1 MTEDTIAAQATPA
14 GSGAIAVIRMSGS
27 RSKEI
32 IDRIFDRSEK
42 LSHALMVH
50 GNIVSNGRRV
60 DEVMAVYF
68 AAPASY
74 TGEDSV
80 EIYCHASAYG
90 VYDILKCTTDNGA
103 RIAQPGEFTRRAFL
117 NGKMDLTQAEAVCDF
132 ISASSDAGARAAQF
146 QLQGRMKRTISGF
159 QDSLSDM
166 LAEIEAA
173 VEYPEEDLEFS
184 ILEKAVPY
192 LEKLHADIR
201 KLADSYE
208 TGRIIK
214 EGLWVVIAG
223 KPNVGKSSLLNALSG
238 QERAIVTARP
248 GTTRD
253 TVEQTISVGGV
264 AINLTDTAGIRTAA
278 DEVEALGVKRSVDAV
293 RNAQLTLF
301 VADASKPLDGDDL
314 EAYRHVA
321 GDAVIVL
328 NKTDAGQIVSED
340 DIRRKFGECGYK
352 VIPVSA
358 LTGNGIEVL
367 RNALYDFAVADKTA
381 AEGVIVTNIRHRDL
395 LFLAANH
402 IRDGLDALA
411 AGVDMD
417 CVTIDLNCAWADLG
431 GITGNTVTEEIIDR
445 IFDKFC
451 LGK

>member
-1 MTEDTIAAQATPA
+1 MTEDTIAAPATSA
-14 GSGAIAVIRMSGS
+14 GSGAIAVIRISGS

-32 IDRIFDRSEK
+32 IGRIFDKNEK
-42 LSHALMVH
+42 LSHALMVL

-74 TGEDSV
+74 TGEDSA

-90 VYDILKCTTDNGA
+90 VYDILKCITDNGA
-103 RIAQPGEFTRRAFL
+103 RIAQPGEFSRRAFL

-132 ISASSDAGARAAQF
+132 ISASSDAGARAAQS
-146 QLQGRMKRTISGF
+146 QLQGELKRSISGF
-159 QDSLSDM
+159 QDSLSDI

-173 VEYPEEDLEFS
+173 VEYPEEDLELS
-184 ILEKAVPY
+184 ILHKAVPY
-192 LEKLHADIR
+192 MEELLAGIK
-201 KLADSYE
+201 KLADTYD

-238 QERAIVTARP
+238 QQRAIVTAKP

-253 TVEQTISVGGV
+253 TVEQTISVGGIAV
-264 AINLTDTAGIRTAA
+264 NLTDTAGIRTASEEA
-278 DEVEALGVKRSVDAV
+278 EALGVRRSVDAV
-293 RNAQLTLF
+293 RAAQLTLF
-301 VADASKPLDGDDL
+301 VVDASKPLEESDL
-314 EAYRHVA
+314 EAFRHVA
-321 GDAVIVL
+321 GDAFIIL
-328 NKTDAGQIVSED
+328 NKSDAGNAISGDE
-340 DIRRKFGECGYK
+340 ISRSFGDKK
-352 VIPVSA
+352 VLRVSA
-358 LTGNGIEVL
+358 ITGNGIDVL
-367 RNALYDFAVADKTA
+367 KEALYDFAARDKTS
-381 AEGVIVTNIRHRDL
+381 AEGMLVTNMRHRDL
-395 LFLAANH
+395 LVSAASH
-402 IRDGLDALA
+402 IRDGLQALL

-417 CVTIDLNCAWADLG
+417 CVTIDLNCAWEDLG
-431 GITGNTVTEEIIDR
+431 GITGNTVTEEIINK

>member
-1 MTEDTIAAQATPA
+1 MTEDTIAAPATPA
-14 GSGAIAVIRMSGS
+14 GSGAIAAVRISGN

-32 IDRIFDRSEK
+32 IGRIFDKSEK
-42 LSHALMVH
+42 LTHALMVH
-50 GNIVSNGRRV
+50 GNIISEGRRV

-90 VYDILKCTTDNGA
+90 VYDILKCITDNGA

-117 NGKMDLTQAEAVCDF
+117 NGKLDLTQAEAVCDF
-132 ISASSDAGARAAQF
+132 ISASSDAGARAAQS
-146 QLQGRMKRTISGF
+146 QLQGQLKRTISGF

-173 VEYPEEDLEFS
+173 VEYPEEDLELS
-184 ILEKAVPY
+184 ILQKAAPY
-192 LEKLHADIR
+192 LEELKADIR
-201 KLADSYE
+201 KLADSYA

-214 EGLWVVIAG
+214 EGLGVVIAG

-238 QERAIVTARP
+238 RERAIVTARP

-253 TVEQTISVGGV
+253 TVEQTISVRGL
-264 AINLTDTAGIRTAA
+264 AMNLMDTAGIRAAA
-278 DEVEALGVKRSVDAV
+278 DEVEALGVQRSVDAV
-293 RNAQLTLF
+293 NAAQLTLF
-301 VADASKPLDGDDL
+301 VLDASAAPDENDL
-314 EAYRHVA
+314 EAFRHVTGKA
-321 GDAVIVL
+321 FIVL
-328 NKTDAGQIVSED
+328 NKTDAGSAVSED
-340 DIRRKFGECGYK
+340 EVRLRFGENK
-352 VIPVSA
+352 VLSVSA

-367 RNALYDFAVADKTA
+367 SEALYDFAVRDKTA
-381 AEGVIVTNIRHRDL
+381 AEGVMVTSIRHRDL
-395 LFLAANH
+395 LLSAASH
-402 IRDGLDALA
+402 LEDGLRALA

-431 GITGNTVTEEIIDR
+431 GITGNTVTEEIINK

>member
-1 MTEDTIAAQATPA
+1 MTEDTIAAPATPA
-14 GSGAIAVIRMSGS
+14 GSGAIAVIRISGN
-27 RSKEI
+27 RAKEI
-32 IDRIFDRSEK
+32 IDRIFDNNEK

-50 GNIVSNGRRV
+50 GNIISAGRRV

-90 VYDILKCTTDNGA
+90 TYDILKCITDYGA

-132 ISASSDAGARAAQF
+132 ISASSDAGARAAQS
-146 QLQGRMKRTISGF
+146 QLQGKLKRTISGF
-159 QDSLSDM
+159 QDLLSDI

-184 ILEKAVPY
+184 ILQKAVPY
-192 LEKLHADIR
+192 LEELLAGIR
-201 KLADSYE
+201 KLADSYD
-208 TGRIIK
+208 TGRILK

-223 KPNVGKSSLLNALSG
+223 KPNVGKSSVLNALSG

-253 TVEQTISVGGV
+253 TVEQTISVHGI
-264 AINLTDTAGIRTAA
+264 AINLMDTAGIRTAS
-278 DEVEALGVKRSVDAV
+278 DEVEALGIRRSVDAV
-293 RNAQLTLF
+293 KCAQLTLF
-301 VADASKPLDGDDL
+301 IVDSSAAIDDADR
-314 EAYRHVA
+314 EAFRHVSA
-321 GDAVIVL
+321 DVVIIL
-328 NKTDAGQIVSED
+328 NKTDAGQVVSED
-340 DIRRKFGECGYK
+340 DIRKNFGDHS
-352 VIPVSA
+352 VIPLSA
-358 LTGNGIEVL
+358 LTGNNIEIL
-367 RNALYDFAVADKTA
+367 RQELYDFAARDKTA
-381 AEGVIVTNIRHRDL
+381 AEGVLVTNIRHRDL
-395 LFLAANH
+395 LLSAASH
-402 IRDGLDALA
+402 IEDGLQALRS
-411 AGVDMD
+411 GVDMD
-417 CVTIDLNCAWADLG
+417 CVTIDLNCAWADMG
-431 GITGNTVTEEIIDR
+431 GITGNTVTEEIINR

>member
-1 MTEDTIAAQATPA
+1 MTEDTIAAPATPA
-14 GSGAIAVIRMSGS
+14 GSGAIAAVRISGN

-32 IDRIFDRSEK
+32 IGRIFDKSEK
-42 LSHALMVH
+42 LTHALMVH
-50 GNIVSNGRRV
+50 GNIISEGRRV

-90 VYDILKCTTDNGA
+90 VYDILKCITDNGA

-117 NGKMDLTQAEAVCDF
+117 NGKLDLTQAEAVCDF
-132 ISASSDAGARAAQF
+132 ISASSDAGARAAQS
-146 QLQGRMKRTISGF
+146 QLQGQLKRTISGF

-173 VEYPEEDLEFS
+173 VEYPEEDLELS
-184 ILEKAVPY
+184 ILQKAAPY
-192 LEKLHADIR
+192 LQELKADIR
-201 KLADSYE
+201 KLADSYA

-214 EGLWVVIAG
+214 EGLGVVIAG

-238 QERAIVTARP
+238 RERAIVTARP

-253 TVEQTISVGGV
+253 TVEQTISVRGL
-264 AINLTDTAGIRTAA
+264 AMNLMDTAGIRAAA
-278 DEVEALGVKRSVDAV
+278 DEVEALGVQRSVDAV
-293 RNAQLTLF
+293 NAAQLTLF
-301 VADASKPLDGDDL
+301 VLDASAAPDENDL
-314 EAYRHVA
+314 EAFRHVTGKA
-321 GDAVIVL
+321 FIVL
-328 NKTDAGQIVSED
+328 NKTDAGSAVSED
-340 DIRRKFGECGYK
+340 EVRLRFGENK
-352 VIPVSA
+352 VLSVSA

-367 RNALYDFAVADKTA
+367 SEALYDFAVRDKTA
-381 AEGVIVTNIRHRDL
+381 AEGVMVTSIRHRDL
-395 LFLAANH
+395 LLSAASH
-402 IRDGLDALA
+402 LEDGLRALA

-431 GITGNTVTEEIIDR
+431 GITGNTVTEEIINK